1 MRKHFLPTVVIAL
14 LVTISLCLVYAE
26 DKKMAVQSSSD
37 IKSKFIGTWRLVKAE
52 AQRPN
57 GEMVPYRYGA
67 GTVGYI
73 MYDATGH
80 VAVQLMQPDRPKF
93 ASGDLDKGTSEEIKA
108 AFDGYG
114 AYFGTYEIHEAEGF
128 VIHHVE
134 GSLFPNN
141 VGTEQKR
148 FFEFSGDR
156 LILKPPPRQDGGE
169 QVAPRITWQRVQ

>member
-1 MRKHFLPTVVIAL
+1 MNKYL
-14 LVTISLCLVYAE
+14 LSIGVFISLGATFLWLAHAE
-26 DKKMAVQSSSD
+26 DKKMAAQSSQD
-37 IKSKFIGTWRLVKAE
+37 LKNKFIGTWKLVSAE

-57 GEMVPYRYGA
+57 GEVTPYRYEAGA
-67 GTVGYI
+67 IGYI

-80 VAVQLMQPDRPKF
+80 MAVQLMQPNRPKF
-93 ASGDLDKGTSEEIKA
+93 ASGDLDKGAPEEIKA

-128 VIHHVE
+128 VIHYVE

-141 VGTEQKR
+141 VGTQQKR
-148 FFEFSGDR
+148 FFEFSDDK
-156 LILKPPPRQDGGE
+156 LILKPPPQQFGGE

>member
-1 MRKHFLPTVVIAL
+1 MRKHYLYSGVFTL
-14 LVTISLCLVYAE
+14 LGAIFLCLAHAE
-26 DKKMAVQSSSD
+26 DKKMAAQSSQEL
-37 IKSKFIGTWRLVKAE
+37 KNKFIGTWKLVSAE

-57 GEMVPYRYGA
+57 GEVIPYRYRA
-67 GTVGYI
+67 GSIGYI

-80 VAVQLMQPDRPKF
+80 MAVQLMQPNRPKF
-93 ASGDLDKGTSEEIKA
+93 ASGDLDKGAPEEIKA

-114 AYFGTYEIHEAEGF
+114 AYFGAYEIHEAEGF

-148 FFEFSGDR
+148 FFEFSGDK
-156 LILKPPPRQDGGE
+156 LILKPPPRQVGGE
-169 QVAPRITWQRVQ
+169 QVAPRITWQRVK